1 MESGR
6 RESFLKE
13 NPEVVKA
20 FVRATLRGYQYAFK
34 NPQEA
39 AELIQ
44 KHAKALNNQITV
56 EELKIVEDLAVT
68 PEVKKN
74 GIGSFTPARMETSVA
89 WMVENGG
96 FSPEKA
102 PKPQDVYA
110 TGFMPA
116 QAGAAL
122 TDLNARNCRGR
133 GRHQGNRSGRRAEQR
148 SLRSD
153 AWSM

>member
-1 MESGR
+1 M
-6 RESFLKE
+6 
-13 NPEVVKA
+13 KA

-34 NPQEA
+34 HPEEA

-56 EELKIVEDLAVT
+56 EELKIVEDLTVT

-74 GIGSFTPARMETSVA
+74 GIGSFTPARMKSSVA

-96 FSPEKA
+96 FPTEKA

-110 TGFMPA
+110 TGFLPA
-116 QAGAAL
+116 KPVL
-122 TDLNARNCRGR
+122 P
-133 GRHQGNRSGRRAEQR
+133 
-148 SLRSD
+148 
-153 AWSM
+153 